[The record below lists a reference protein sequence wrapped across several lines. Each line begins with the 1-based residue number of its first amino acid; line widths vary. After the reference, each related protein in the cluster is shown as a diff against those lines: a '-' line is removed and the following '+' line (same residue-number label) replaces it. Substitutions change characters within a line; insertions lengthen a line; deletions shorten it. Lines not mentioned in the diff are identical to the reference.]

1 MSASL
6 RCSPE
11 KTYSIQSSISPLT
24 GQKRPPPT
32 LLPAFEPFSS
42 SPGYQRPSKRQA
54 FAVPS
59 NIESHIARY
68 PTPIP
73 SSTTGILSSPP
84 PQVYSRQDEAQYSP
98 ITSSNRLPL
107 SVVPS
112 VLVPESGD
120 IIKIGRSSKSS
131 DFQLSS
137 SRLISRVH
145 VEARYIAATAPLEPN
160 TIEIKCKGWNGLK
173 VHCPGKTWALAKNDT
188 FTTETEF
195 MEIMIEVQDARV
207 LIAWP
212 GRDHINHIGA
222 KDDYF
227 NDDKTP
233 TNEQKTFSAFPN
245 LQPSSPIRFDETI
258 EYPISPS
265 PTRRHIIH
273 QLLDKLESM
282 ERADVKVYEDLSP
295 SEEFIVDDS
304 FESTHRSNLSHTPLS
319 SLESDI
325 SDVECKDP
333 DEENDPVIH
342 SFGPFC
348 SNLESRKTS
357 TAKQDSKVSQ
367 SECMSPTIPVHKT
380 ALNYIDQSEISNHSI
395 NQLAY
400 SSKSSLPLSQIY
412 FQLPRHLKEIYS
424 TCHDTQEKKGFT
436 KIDLQHILNFT
447 KCIGEISREGKDA
460 AGMPLES
467 EYYYILEQDHDE
479 SRQAAVQ
486 GLRKPSLRSCRKRH
500 KQYYWKKPQTP

>member
-1 MSASL
+1 MSVSS

-11 KTYSIQSSISPLT
+11 RTNSLQQSISPLT

-42 SPGYQRPSKRQA
+42 SPGFQRPSKRQA
-54 FAVPS
+54 FAVSS
-59 NIESHIARY
+59 NIQSYIARY

-84 PQVYSRQDEAQYSP
+84 PQVYSRQDETQHP
-98 ITSSNRLPL
+98 PTILSNRLPL
-107 SVVPS
+107 SVVPN
-112 VLVPESGD
+112 VLIPESGE

-145 VEARYIAATAPLEPN
+145 VEARYIAASAPLEPN
-160 TIEIKCKGWNGLK
+160 TIEIKCMGWNGLK
-173 VHCPGKTWALAKNDT
+173 VHCPGKTWVLAKNDT

-207 LIAWP
+207 LLVWP
-212 GRDHINHIGA
+212 GRDQLNFIGA
-222 KDDYF
+222 QNDYF
-227 NDDKTP
+227 DDDKTP
-233 TNEQKTFSAFPN
+233 TKDHKTFSAYPN

-265 PTRRHIIH
+265 PTRRHTIH
-273 QLLDKLESM
+273 QFLDKLESM
-282 ERADVKVYEDLSP
+282 EPADVKVYEDFSLSP
-295 SEEFIVDDS
+295 EEFTVNDS
-304 FESTHRSNLSHTPLS
+304 FASTNRSSPSHTPLS
-319 SLESDI
+319 SLESDL
-325 SDVECKDP
+325 SDIDCKDP

-342 SFGPFC
+342 SFGPFG
-348 SNLESRKTS
+348 SNLNSGT
-357 TAKQDSKVSQ
+357 QDSEVHY
-367 SECMSPTIPVHKT
+367 SECLSPTLSVHTT
-380 ALNYIDQSEISNHSI
+380 ASNYAHQSEITNHSI

-400 SSKSSLPLSQIY
+400 SSKSSLPLSQIF
-412 FQLPRHLKEIYS
+412 FQLPSHLKENHS
-424 TCHDTQEKKGFT
+424 TRHDISENKGFT
-436 KIDLQHILNFT
+436 KSDLQHILNLT

-460 AGMPLES
+460 AGKPLES

-486 GLRKPSLRSCRKRH
+486 SLRKPSLRSCRKRH
-500 KQYYWKKPQTP
+500 KQYYWKKPKTP